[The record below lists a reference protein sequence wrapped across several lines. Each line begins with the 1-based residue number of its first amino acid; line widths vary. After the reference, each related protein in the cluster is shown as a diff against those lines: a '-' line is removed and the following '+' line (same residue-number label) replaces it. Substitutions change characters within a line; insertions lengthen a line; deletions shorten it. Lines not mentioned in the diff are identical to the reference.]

1 MSKPELFRPVRLDR
15 IGPDELQH
23 EVVATPEEYEA
34 LARRLDIPAIRSLI
48 CRFDLRRGPV
58 QSVIAAGHLQ
68 ACVTRICVATL
79 EPFEMSVKE
88 DFNLRFVPE
97 SALSEV
103 IDPEADDEVPYSD
116 ETIDLGE
123 AAAQQLALALDPDPH
138 RPGAEIPETSL
149 EATGRRLGDVVNL
162 RRH

>member
-15 IGPDELQH
+15 IGPDESQH
-23 EVVATPEEYEA
+23 EVVATPEECEA

-58 QSVIAAGHLQ
+58 QSVIAAGYLQ

-88 DFNLRFVPE
+88 DFHLRFVPE

-123 AAAQQLALALDPDPH
+123 AAAQQLALALDPYPH

-149 EATGRRLGDVVNL
+149 ETTGRRLGDVVNL